1 MSKNIDRY
9 SQIDGYLR
17 AYYFFTDVLTD
28 NRYKPQP
35 LTVHDSE
42 YWLNI
47 IEEDIKKL
55 EAELEQTND

>member
-1 MSKNIDRY
+1 MRKNIDRY

-17 AYYFFTDVLTD
+17 AYYFFKDVLTD

-35 LTVHDSE
+35 LTVDDSE

-47 IEEDIKKL
+47 IEEDIKKF
-55 EAELEQTND
+55 EAELEQTSD